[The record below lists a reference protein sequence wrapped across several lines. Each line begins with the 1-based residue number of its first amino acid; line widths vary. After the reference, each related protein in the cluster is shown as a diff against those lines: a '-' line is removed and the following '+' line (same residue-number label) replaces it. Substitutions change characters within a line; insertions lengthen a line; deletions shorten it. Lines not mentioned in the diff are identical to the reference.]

1 MLCSF
6 TAQHNLRSTQRHSR
20 HVDLCPHIHQ
30 LQLQSHQK
38 QQAFLSVVPAQEMHI
53 MYPANIIRG
62 YTLTLLYFLISRTKL
77 LKASST
83 LIRCL
88 AEVSINLHPKCFARS
103 RPSA

>member
-1 MLCSF
+1 
-6 TAQHNLRSTQRHSR
+6 
-20 HVDLCPHIHQ
+20 
-30 LQLQSHQK
+30 
-38 QQAFLSVVPAQEMHI
+38 